1 MSTDPLAD
9 LQEARLAVRAAEREL
24 AKLGPT
30 DAARLMT
37 QATLERARKR
47 YAQAV
52 KAQQES
58 VAARRPWKPRES

>member
-1 MSTDPLAD
+1 MNPDTLAN
-9 LQEARLAVRAAEREL
+9 LRLAVRTAEREL

-52 KAQQES
+52 RAQED
-58 VAARRPWKPRES
+58 AALRTR